1 MFRKLDKK
9 SFSILSIA
17 IIIIVAIWVAGITIY
32 QSKLLLEQPGPT
44 TGAIK
49 DGTVYWNVYRNEDYG
64 FEIKY
69 PKDWEFIEVQEQR
82 MKNPEKIMK
91 GIIGFGPRGKDY
103 YYKEYIIKPV
113 TIGISR
119 GQFAEVLNL
128 QFPSTYE
135 NEIGE
140 ILYWFKNPKKENLK
154 VVITD
159 ETGFIV
165 EDATEREK
173 LKAIIKKMISTFRFF

>member
-1 MFRKLDKK
+1 MIKILDKK

-17 IIIIVAIWVAGITIY
+17 IIIIAAVWVGGITIY
-32 QSKLLLEQPGPT
+32 QSKLLKEQIET
-44 TGAIK
+44 KWRIE
-49 DGTVYWNVYRNEDYG
+49 DETVNWNVYRNEDYD

-69 PKDWEFIEVQEQR
+69 PRNWEFIEVQEQR
-82 MKNPEKIMK
+82 IKNPEKIMK

-165 EDATEREK
+165 EDATERKE
-173 LKAIIKKMISTFRFF
+173 LKAIIKRMISTFRFF